1 MQEEYK
7 IAVDAVRGSL
17 DKHKNKDNIV
27 IDMGTMFQMEQELL
41 LAARCNETP
50 QVFLGTFPGNL
61 DT

>member
-41 LAARCNETP
+41 LAARRNETP
-50 QVFLGTFPGNL
+50 QVFFGTFPGNL